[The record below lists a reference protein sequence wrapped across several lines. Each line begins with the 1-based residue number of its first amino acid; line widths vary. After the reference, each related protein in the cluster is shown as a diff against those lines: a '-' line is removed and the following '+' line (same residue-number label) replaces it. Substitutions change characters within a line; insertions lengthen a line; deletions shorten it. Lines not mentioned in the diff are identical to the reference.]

1 MAWYN
6 SSARDAFERFSRAF
20 IVGGTNRERKRGESY
35 SYTDVWNMYGDAL
48 QADAERAYNWRL
60 TQEQWQHEEDMYNK
74 YQSPAAMMQQ
84 YREAGLN
91 PALMYTGGQATTPP
105 SVSGASGSSNAPT
118 AGSAAD
124 AGGMNNPLEVMMGI
138 VQMLMQG
145 AQVGSGIN
153 AQTAKASS
161 DRADANL
168 KQAQE
173 DNVRQNTL
181 KQQEETIAL
190 RISNRYLEA
199 EKRMGLDKM
208 FVQISNGLKDLKVK
222 DNQILVG
229 DSVIQLN
236 VSKGQ
241 EAQASAILHEAQA
254 RFMDMSTKEKEQLL
268 PLVKAVKASEMVLNL
283 VKTDTERSVA
293 IENYSQACRNF
304 GEALKL
310 QKYLDNG
317 GVEAD
322 IARTTAETGLAG
334 AQTKLVAEETKTEK
348 ATRVREYVQ
357 AGTMVVDTQ
366 LKGIGAFASV
376 LDALIPF

>member
-1 MAWYN
+1 
-6 SSARDAFERFSRAF
+6 
-20 IVGGTNRERKRGESY
+20 
-35 SYTDVWNMYGDAL
+35 MYYDSL
-48 QADAERAYNWRL
+48 QADAERQYNWQV
-60 TQEQWQHEEDMYNK
+60 TQQTWAHEEEMYNK
-74 YQSPAAMMQQ
+74 YQSPQAMMQQ

-91 PALMYTGGQATTPP
+91 PALMYGGGQATTPP
-105 SVSGASGSSNAPT
+105 SVSAGSGSSNAPT
-118 AGSAAD
+118 SD
-124 AGGMNNPLEVMMGI
+124 AGGNRGMRPMDVMMSILGL
-138 VQMLMQG
+138 VMQG

-208 FVQISNGLKDLKVK
+208 FVEISNGLKDLKVK

-283 VKTDTERSVA
+283 VKNDTERSVA
-293 IENYSQACRNF
+293 IANYSQACRNF

-334 AQTKLVAEETKTEK
+334 AQTKLVAEKTKTEK

>member
-1 MAWYN
+1 
-6 SSARDAFERFSRAF
+6 
-20 IVGGTNRERKRGESY
+20 
-35 SYTDVWNMYGDAL
+35 MYGDAL